1 MITLVLGGTRSGKS
15 EVAER
20 LASAESATRGSAGHG
35 RPGVTYIAT
44 APPAVDADFAARIEV
59 HRARRPATWSTLDCV
74 HPRELVTHLRRSVG
88 VVLVDS
94 LGTWVAC
101 HDTLTIDSADLLEAL
116 AGHDGHVIVVSEE
129 VGLAVHPPTEVG
141 RRYVDAVGTLNQ
153 DVAAVADQVL
163 FVAAGRVAPLTTF
176 DPAAYG
182 ATQQ

>member
-1 MITLVLGGTRSGKS
+1 MITVVLGGTRSGKS
-15 EVAER
+15 LVAER
-20 LASAESATRGSAGHG
+20 LASAESASQGPAGHG

-59 HRARRPATWSTLDCV
+59 HQARRPATWSTLDCA
-74 HPRELVTHLRRSVG
+74 HPRDLVTHLRSSMG

-101 HDTLTIDSADLLEAL
+101 HEDFAVDSSGLLDAL
-116 AGHDGHVIVVSEE
+116 VGHDGHVIVVSEE

-153 DVAAVADQVL
+153 DVAAVADHVL
-163 FVAAGRVAPLTTF
+163 FVVAGCVVPLTTF
-176 DPAAYG
+176 DPVAYR
-182 ATQQ
+182 ATQP